1 MTTRQ
6 TRQISWIKA
15 ARKDFEKFPLEAQ
28 DICLTALTVAA
39 EGGKSD
45 LAKPISGLGSGVFE
59 IALPH
64 RGNAYRVV
72 YAVQI
77 ADAIWVV
84 HAFQKKSKTGIKTP
98 KPEIDLVESRLK
110 ILKEVLR

>member
-1 MTTRQ
+1 MTTRP
-6 TRQISWIKA
+6 TRQISWIKS
-15 ARKDFEKFPLEAQ
+15 ARKDFEKFPLDAQ

-39 EGGKSD
+39 EGGKAD
-45 LAKPISGLGSGVFE
+45 LAKPLSGLGAGVFE

-77 ADAIWVV
+77 ANAIWVV
-84 HAFQKKSKTGIKTP
+84 HAFQKKSTKGIKTP

-110 ILKEVLR
+110 ALREALR

>member
-6 TRQISWIKA
+6 TRQISWIRA

>member
-45 LAKPISGLGSGVFE
+45 LAKPISGLGSGVFD

-64 RGNAYRVV
+64 RGDAYRVV

-98 KPEIDLVESRLK
+98 K
-110 ILKEVLR
+110 